1 MQGQKKIL
9 LVGAGLAGSL
19 MAIYLAK
26 RGYEVHAFES
36 RPDMRRVKIG
46 AGRSINLALS
56 HRGIRA
62 LQAVGVLDG
71 VLKESV
77 AMRGRMM
84 HALDGALAFMPYSY
98 HDEEYIN
105 SISRGDLNKI
115 LLSAA
120 EQLSNVH
127 LYFEEECIGA
137 DFDNNTLTTRHTSG
151 KITTWSGDVM
161 LGTDGAN
168 SAIRHA
174 LQTANPD
181 FVGATQWEQH
191 GYKELTILPTE
202 AGGFKMERNALHIWA
217 RGTFMLIALPNY
229 DGTFTCTLFLP
240 LEGDVS
246 FAQLQTP
253 DAITAFFQTYF
264 ADTLPLF
271 DNLTEQFLQNPI
283 GKLGTL
289 RCAPWHWAG
298 KAALMGDAAHAVVP
312 FYGQGMN
319 ASFEDCIALNACL
332 DTFGDDWAQALPAY
346 YEQRKKNS
354 DAIAAL
360 ALENFIEMRDK
371 AADKVFMR
379 KRKLELAI
387 EQQFKDYHSK
397 YSLVTFHPEIPYQR
411 AQALGNAQDALLME
425 LCAQHEDIAGL
436 DMQAIY
442 TRLVA
447 LR

>member
-1 MQGQKKIL
+1 
-9 LVGAGLAGSL
+9 
-19 MAIYLAK
+19 
-26 RGYEVHAFES
+26 
-36 RPDMRRVKIG
+36 
-46 AGRSINLALS
+46 
-56 HRGIRA
+56 
-62 LQAVGVLDG
+62 
-71 VLKESV
+71 
-77 AMRGRMM
+77 
-84 HALDGALAFMPYSY
+84 
-98 HDEEYIN
+98 
-105 SISRGDLNKI
+105 
-115 LLSAA
+115 
-120 EQLSNVH
+120 
-127 LYFEEECIGA
+127 
-137 DFDNNTLTTRHTSG
+137 
-151 KITTWSGDVM
+151 
-161 LGTDGAN
+161 
-168 SAIRHA
+168 
-174 LQTANPD
+174 
-181 FVGATQWEQH
+181 
-191 GYKELTILPTE
+191 
-202 AGGFKMERNALHIWA
+202 
-217 RGTFMLIALPNY
+217 
-229 DGTFTCTLFLP
+229 
-240 LEGDVS
+240 
-246 FAQLQTP
+246 
-253 DAITAFFQTYF
+253 
-264 ADTLPLF
+264 
-271 DNLTEQFLQNPI
+271 
-283 GKLGTL
+283 
-289 RCAPWHWAG
+289 
-298 KAALMGDAAHAVVP
+298 MGDAAHAVVP